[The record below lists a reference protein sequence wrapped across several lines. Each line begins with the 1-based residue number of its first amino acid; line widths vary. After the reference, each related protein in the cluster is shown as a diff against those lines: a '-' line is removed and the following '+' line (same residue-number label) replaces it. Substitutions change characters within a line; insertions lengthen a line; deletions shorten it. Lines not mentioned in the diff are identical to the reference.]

1 MNDQA
6 KPPITRGQIAERL
19 VITLLILPLNGIVNA
34 IIMLAIPFQ
43 YLLLLITFKH
53 SEPVRVFTNK
63 VIGYGYRVWRY
74 ASLNENRR
82 PFPCT
87 ELPGEVE
94 PPEREVTF
102 Q

>member
-6 KPPITRGQIAERL
+6 KPAITRGQIAERL
-19 VITLLILPLNGIVNA
+19 LITLLFLPISGIVNA
-34 IIMLAIPFQ
+34 IIVLATLFQ
-43 YLLLLITFKH
+43 YILLLITLKH
-53 SEPVRVFTNK
+53 SEPLRVFANK
-63 VIGYGYRVWRY
+63 VTAYGYRIWRY

-94 PPEREVTF
+94 PPEREVSF

>member
-19 VITLLILPLNGIVNA
+19 LITLLFLPINGIVNA
-34 IIMLAIPFQ
+34 IIVLATLFQ
-43 YLLLLITFKH
+43 YILLLITFKH
-53 SEPVRVFTNK
+53 SEPVRAFTNK

-74 ASLNENRR
+74 VSLNENRR

-87 ELPGEVE
+87 ELPGEIE
-94 PPEREVTF
+94 PPEREVSF